1 MPSGGRLGNGQGGF
15 FALRAHPAHESR
27 VIEAGSRLECP
38 HVDDGSKQRTA
49 RIRHGSGPQE
59 GLSRAMTLQAPEDPE
74 RGRVTRPPAG
84 QYEAMRRRAER
95 LRWRIIP
102 ARPFEPREVRLW
114 FPMTLVLILLSP
126 LLLLAMGIVVFLPRP
141 FRVNPAYLVLTI
153 GRVLTAISDAQV
165 DVESPRSRVHIKL
178 F

>member
-1 MPSGGRLGNGQGGF
+1 
-15 FALRAHPAHESR
+15 
-27 VIEAGSRLECP
+27 
-38 HVDDGSKQRTA
+38 
-49 RIRHGSGPQE
+49 
-59 GLSRAMTLQAPEDPE
+59 MTLQGPEDPE
-74 RGRVTRPPAG
+74 RGAVTRPPAG
-84 QYEAMRRRAER
+84 QYEAMRQRAER

-126 LLLLAMGIVVFLPRP
+126 LLLLAIGIVVFLPRP